1 MIQYSVIDLQAEIID
16 PEPKIVAASSPEKA
30 AELILGVVLFRSG
43 VHKDLRARILAS
55 YRPTKK
61 HGASLFSGRKPTPSL
76 N

>member
-43 VHKDLRARILAS
+43 AHKDLRARVYWQVPGQPKNMVRLYS
-55 YRPTKK
+55 RVESPRR
-61 HGASLFSGRKPTPSL
+61 L
-76 N
+76 